1 MAEESYSVTAYNTV
15 NPARVPMDR
24 GLHLTE
30 IDTCI
35 SSFYKGYTGGMKFRV
50 VSGVVISPT
59 SMAKFLRSFGL

>member
-30 IDTCI
+30 IDTAVASHFTKI
-35 SSFYKGYTGGMKFRV
+35 ILV
-50 VSGVVISPT
+50 E
-59 SMAKFLRSFGL
+59 